1 MKQLELFTIQVL
13 RPPVFFPP
21 DSPTF
26 IVITAYNGESVAF
39 AVEKS
44 EVPLWELAD
53 WLESTDEER
62 ENHRGEQTK

>member
-13 RPPVFFPP
+13 RPPAYFPP

-26 IVITAYNGESVAF
+26 IVITAYNGEAVAF
-39 AVEKS
+39 DVRPED
-44 EVPLWELAD
+44 VYLWQVAD

-62 ENHRGEQTK
+62 SNHRGEQTK